1 MTPLQISSSPA
12 PADQAGQR
20 RERAGLS
27 NPVAR
32 PPSRQALV
40 RGRTLAVAAL
50 ALALL
55 AVRPLETAD
64 AAPSGWQRVAPGV
77 ELRQGKPPG
86 FDWTLYACRLDLRR
100 VKLRLILA
108 SQGRSFYLP
117 QVMSGA
123 LAAVNASYFDE
134 RNRPLGY
141 LRQGSQVV
149 VAEVASGAA
158 FGGVFFLDG
167 AGRARVVHR
176 SRFIPGAWSLALQA
190 GPRLLD
196 DGVPVQG
203 LKDRSRARRTGVAV
217 DRLGRVLLYAT
228 APDGMP
234 TLAEMQAIAA
244 APAHRGGLGAWEALN
259 LDGGSST
266 QMSVR
271 APGLRLDVPGLSPVP
286 VALGAFPR

>member
-1 MTPLQISSSPA
+1 M
-12 PADQAGQR
+12 
-20 RERAGLS
+20 
-27 NPVAR
+27 
-32 PPSRQALV
+32 
-40 RGRTLAVAAL
+40 
-50 ALALL
+50 
-55 AVRPLETAD
+55 
-64 AAPSGWQRVAPGV
+64 APGV
-77 ELRQGKPPG
+77 EVRWGKPSG
-86 FDWTLYACRLDLRR
+86 FGWTLYACRLDLRR
-100 VKLRLILA
+100 VRLRLILA
-108 SQGRSFYLP
+108 GQGRSFYLP
-117 QVMSGA
+117 QAMSGA

-141 LRQGSQVV
+141 LRQGRQVL

-176 SRFIPGAWSLALQA
+176 SRFTPGAWSLALQA

-196 DGVPVQG
+196 DGRPVQG
-203 LKDRSRARRTGVAV
+203 LKDPSRARRTGVAV
-217 DRLGRVLLYAT
+217 DRQGRVLLYAT
-228 APDGMP
+228 APEGRP

-244 APAHRGGLGAWEALN
+244 APTHRGGLGAWEALN